1 MLSGCCPVVELRQ
14 YTLRPGQREVL
25 VELFDRALVE
35 SQEAVGMQIVGQ
47 YRDLDRPDRFVWLRG
62 FPGMEQRR
70 ASLEAFYGGPVWREH
85 AAAANATM
93 VDVDD
98 VLLLRPA
105 APTSGFAP
113 LIAPRPD
120 GDDAEGTDGTDG
132 VVLVTICALDAPAS
146 PANLARLLPALAAM
160 DAPPLACFVEETSEN
175 TFPALPVRAGEH
187 VVVWLQRGDSDP
199 RSQAEVLETSAKV
212 GTAMLSELA
221 APPTALRLQPTPRS
235 KLR

>member
-1 MLSGCCPVVELRQ
+1 MLTGCCPVVELRQ

-25 VELFDRALVE
+25 LELFDRALVE

-120 GDDAEGTDGTDG
+120 GDGADGADGTDG

-160 DAPPLACFVEETSEN
+160 DAPLLACFVEETGEN

-187 VVVWLQRGDSDP
+187 VVVWLQHGDSDP

-221 APPTALRLQPTPRS
+221 APPTALRLHPTPRS